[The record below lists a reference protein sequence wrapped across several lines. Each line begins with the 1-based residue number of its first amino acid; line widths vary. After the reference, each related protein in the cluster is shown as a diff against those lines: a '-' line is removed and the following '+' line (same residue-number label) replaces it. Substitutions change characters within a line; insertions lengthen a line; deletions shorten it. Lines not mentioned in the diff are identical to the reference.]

1 MGIHK
6 IYVAALALGFAS
18 FASLAGPA
26 APAGGGTVSGKIT
39 YEGTPAKQ
47 KPIDMSK
54 EPSCAKQY
62 TTAPTTE
69 TVVAGA
75 NNALGNV
82 VVYISAG
89 APDEAA
95 PSQAVTF
102 DQKGCRYIPHVLAF
116 QTNQEL
122 KIVNDDQTS
131 HNIHPLA
138 KTNHEWNKSQPP
150 GTPPLTEKFSE
161 AEFIPVK
168 CNVHPW
174 MHGNFAVLK
183 NSHFSVSKEDGA
195 FTLPNLPAGKYTVT
209 AWHESYGTQT
219 QDVTISGSET
229 KSVNFVFK
237 AKAY

>member
-1 MGIHK
+1 MRNKQI
-6 IYVAALALGFAS
+6 ITAAFLLTSVAAMS
-18 FASLAGPA
+18 FAGPA
-26 APAGGGTVSGKIT
+26 KPAGGTISGKVT

-62 TTAPTTE
+62 ATPPTTE
-69 TVVAGA
+69 TVVTGA
-75 NNALGNV
+75 NNSLDNV

-89 APDEAA
+89 AADEGA

-102 DQKGCRYIPHVLAF
+102 NQKGCRYLPHVLAF

-122 KIVNDDQTS
+122 KVVNSDQTS

-138 KTNHEWNKSQPP
+138 KVNHEWNKSQPP
-150 GTPPLTEKFSE
+150 GTPPLSEKFE
-161 AEFIPVK
+161 KEEFIPVK

-183 NSHFSVSKEDGA
+183 NSHFAVSSNDGA

-237 AKAY
+237 AKPY